1 MRRQDEIAWI
11 RRFLA
16 HEREGSTQL
25 ADNLLRVPAA
35 HYTSSEHLACERRAL
50 FRGRATVAGLGVD
63 LPGPGNYLSLDAG
76 GVPILVTR
84 HGDGRA
90 RAFVNACRHRG
101 SPLVDGRGCA
111 PGGRL
116 RCPFHAWS
124 YSTDGR
130 LTGTPTAE
138 SAFAELGDSERN
150 LLPRP
155 CAEAHGLVWVR
166 AESDADIDV
175 DEILA
180 GLGPDLEALD
190 LDSHQHFDTH
200 VSDWACNWKLLLST
214 FLESYHVF
222 SLHRESVHPWY
233 FSQPMLYDGF
243 GPNLRFPVAKR
254 SLLELAGREE
264 SDWQLAD
271 HATLQWLIAPN
282 VLLSSTR
289 HSSLLWRFEP
299 LRADRTRVT
308 TTLYARKPFED
319 DETRAHLQQEFALQL
334 RVTAEED
341 FPQQEAVQVS
351 LASRALPGVVMGR
364 HEGAVI
370 HFHQA
375 LAQILADAG

>member
-25 ADNLLRVPAA
+25 ADSLLRVPAA
-35 HYTSSEHLACERRAL
+35 HYTSSEHLACERSAL

-63 LPGPGNYLSLDAG
+63 LPGPGDYLSLDAG

-84 HGDGRA
+84 HADGRVH
-90 RAFVNACRHRG
+90 AFVNACRHRG
-101 SPLVDGRGCA
+101 SPLVEGRGCA

-130 LTGTPTAE
+130 LRETPLAETA
-138 SAFAELGDSERN
+138 FTELEDSERN

-155 CAEAHGLVWVR
+155 CTESHGLVWVR
-166 AESDADIDV
+166 AEGDAAIADHEV
-175 DEILA
+175 LE

-190 LDSHQHFDTH
+190 LDSQQHFDTH
-200 VSDWACNWKLLLST
+200 VSEWACNWKLLLST

-254 SLLELAGREE
+254 SLLELAGQAE
-264 SDWQLAD
+264 SDWSLVD

-282 VLLSSTR
+282 TLLSSTR

-299 LRADRTRVT
+299 LRTDLTRVT
-308 TTLYARKPFED
+308 TSLYARKPLED
-319 DETRAHLQQEFALQL
+319 DEMRGRLQQEFDLQL

-341 FPQQEAVQVS
+341 FPQQEAVQTS
-351 LASRALPGVVMGR
+351 LASGALPGVVMGR

-370 HFHQA
+370 HFHRA
-375 LAQILADAG
+375 LAEMLAGAR

>member
-1 MRRQDEIAWI
+1 MRRLDEIAWI

-25 ADNLLRVPAA
+25 ADGVLRVPAG
-35 HYTSSEHLACERRAL
+35 HYTSPEHLDRERSAL
-50 FRGRATVAGLGVD
+50 FRGRAMVAGLGAD
-63 LPGPGNYLSLDAG
+63 LPGPGDYLCLNAG
-76 GVPILVTR
+76 DVPLLVTR
-84 HGDGRA
+84 HSDGRA

-101 SPLVDGRGCA
+101 SPLADGRGCA

-130 LTGTPTAE
+130 LAETPTAE
-138 SAFAELGDSERN
+138 AAFEELQDSERN

-155 CAEAHGLVWVR
+155 CAEAHGLVWVC
-166 AESDADIDV
+166 AESDTQIAT
-175 DEILA
+175 DEVLA
-180 GLGPDLEALD
+180 GIGPDLDALD
-190 LDSHQHFDTH
+190 LGTHQHFDTH
-200 VSDWACNWKLLLST
+200 VSEWACNWKLLLST

-243 GPNLRFPVAKR
+243 GPNLRFPVPKR
-254 SLLELAGREE
+254 SLLELAGQEE
-264 SDWQLAD
+264 SDWRLAD

-282 VLLSSTR
+282 ALLSSTD

-299 LRADRTRVT
+299 LRADHTRVT
-308 TTLYARKPFED
+308 TTLYSRKPFED
-319 DETRAHLQQEFALQL
+319 DEARGHLQHEFALQL

-351 LASRALPGVVMGR
+351 LNSGALPDVVMGR

-370 HFHQA
+370 HFHRA
-375 LAQILADAG
+375 LAQILAGAR